1 MIYTQM
7 PSVVF
12 KLYDPL
18 IETSFILNYNKTSKC
33 QFLYSFYSKTK
44 EKLVKYSFYVFQLRF
59 IGWYSILTYVSFNI
73 LFYKKNIKT
82 NNLCYFYMLI
92 EELSL
97 KLYRE
102 S

>member
-33 QFLYSFYSKTK
+33 QFLYSFYFKTM
-44 EKLVKYSFYVFQLRF
+44 EKLFNTLFTFFLLGF
-59 IGWYSILTYVSFNI
+59 IGWYNILTHASFYI

-82 NNLCYFYMLI
+82 NNLGYFYMLI

-97 KLYRE
+97 NLYRE

>member
-1 MIYTQM
+1 M

-18 IETSFILNYNKTSKC
+18 IETSFTLNYNKTSKC
-33 QFLYSFYSKTK
+33 HSFYSFYLKIK
-44 EKLVKYSFYVFQLRF
+44 DKLVQLRF
-59 IGWYSILTYVSFNI
+59 IGWYSILIYVSFNI

-97 KLYRE
+97 NLYRE

>member
-1 MIYTQM
+1 M
-7 PSVVF
+7 SVFIFFLF
-12 KLYDPL
+12 K
-18 IETSFILNYNKTSKC
+18 SKRKTR
-33 QFLYSFYSKTK
+33 
-44 EKLVKYSFYVFQLRF
+44 KYSFYVFQLRF

-97 KLYRE
+97 NLYRE